1 MKGLIKQTGNVYRS
15 IFERY
20 PFSDQ
25 ANSLSCDP
33 LFIISAGRSGT
44 TLLRSMLVASGLIA
58 IPPETQILQ
67 DLVLKF
73 NTMQGLG
80 WEEITRLFIAEF
92 ESHHYFKLWSSD
104 LSPVYQTVLHFPE
117 NERSLAR
124 LIDEVYK
131 TYAAQQ
137 FPNALVWGDQSPIY
151 TFYFPY
157 IKKVFPDARYLHL
170 VRDGRDVIASLI
182 KKDGQDYFHEA
193 IYRWKESIKR
203 SRKLQHEVG
212 SDKFMEIKYENLVNE
227 PETTLKLISGF
238 IGIEYNSKMLDYWK
252 LDSTVE
258 SKFYKF
264 HRNLEKPVF
273 TSSIGGWK
281 NKLSAEQKKLLDTE
295 IKIILNDLEYT

>member
-1 MKGLIKQTGNVYRS
+1 M
-15 IFERY
+15 
-20 PFSDQ
+20 
-25 ANSLSCDP
+25 
-33 LFIISAGRSGT
+33 
-44 TLLRSMLVASGLIA
+44 RSMLVASGSIA
-58 IPPETQILQ
+58 IPPETQMIHNLAI
-67 DLVLKF
+67 KF
-73 NTMQGLG
+73 NAMQGQG
-80 WEEITRLFIAEF
+80 WEGLTKTLIAEF

-104 LSPVYQTVLHFPE
+104 LSPVYQTVLHLPK

-157 IKKVFPDARYLHL
+157 IKKVFPEAKYLHL

-182 KKDGQDYFHEA
+182 KKDGQDYFNEA

-203 SRKLQHEVG
+203 ARKLQDEVG
-212 SDKFMEIKYENLVNE
+212 LDKFIEIKYENLVIE
-227 PETTLKLISGF
+227 PETTLEQISKF
-238 IGIEYNSKMLDYWK
+238 IGIEYTSKMLDYWK

-258 SKFYKF
+258 SKFYNF

-281 NKLSAEQKKLLDTE
+281 NKLSIEQKKILDTE
-295 IKIILNDLEYT
+295 IKTILNDLKYS